1 MAESKRK
8 SIALKDKLA
17 IVKDIEAGIKTQA
30 AICKDT
36 GLSRS
41 TVATIWANRSKIKDS
56 IEDGKTSSARKR
68 MRGARNEDLDN
79 AVHRWFIQVR
89 ERKLPVTSHLL
100 KEKAEKFAAAFG
112 LNDFKCSNGWIDRFK
127 QRHDLKFKS
136 LNGEMGEVNLET
148 TSNWIKDVLPKLIDG
163 YQPRDIYNADET
175 GLFYQLL
182 PGKTLAS
189 KGDDCS
195 GTKKSKQRVTLLL
208 GANMDGTDLL
218 RPLLN
223 GKFAKSRCL
232 KNVHSLPVTYKH
244 SRNAWMTGEI
254 WEEWLRSFDQK
265 MVQQKRKVL
274 LFVDNCP
281 GHPIVPRL
289 QAVTVHFLPP
299 NTTAVLQPMD
309 QGVIHCFK
317 MWYKKLL
324 LGKMVEAID
333 SGSDYKVDVLV
344 AMKITAK
351 AWDNV
356 SGDCIANCFRH
367 AGWETGSSTEE
378 AELPEIEEECEA
390 LGITVE
396 AIQELSQEEA
406 QIPTSEECPDEDIVQ
421 SILRGKEALVPTDAE
436 EIDDSVPVQVPS
448 FKQFLA
454 AMDTVR
460 DYIQSLSGME
470 DEITH
475 LSILENKC
483 YAKRSQQLRQST
495 LDSFIL

>member
-1 MAESKRK
+1 M
-8 SIALKDKLA
+8 
-17 IVKDIEAGIKTQA
+17 
-30 AICKDT
+30 
-36 GLSRS
+36 
-41 TVATIWANRSKIKDS
+41 
-56 IEDGKTSSARKR
+56 
-68 MRGARNEDLDN
+68 
-79 AVHRWFIQVR
+79 
-89 ERKLPVTSHLL
+89 
-100 KEKAEKFAAAFG
+100 
-112 LNDFKCSNGWIDRFK
+112 
-127 QRHDLKFKS
+127 
-136 LNGEMGEVNLET
+136 
-148 TSNWIKDVLPKLIDG
+148 
-163 YQPRDIYNADET
+163 
-175 GLFYQLL
+175 
-182 PGKTLAS
+182 
-189 KGDDCS
+189 
-195 GTKKSKQRVTLLL
+195 
-208 GANMDGTDLL
+208 
-218 RPLLN
+218 
-223 GKFAKSRCL
+223 
-232 KNVHSLPVTYKH
+232 
-244 SRNAWMTGEI
+244 
-254 WEEWLRSFDQK
+254 
-265 MVQQKRKVL
+265 
-274 LFVDNCP
+274 
-281 GHPIVPRL
+281 
-289 QAVTVHFLPP
+289 TVHFLPP